1 MCHGLQRRMCT
12 KSQAAMLLSYIRVG
26 GARPGAAL
34 QEQQD
39 GQVEESHSAQPD
51 IQGAQERDQEAQ
63 EAQILVEERGASTV
77 DIDDQTDLHCCRSLS
92 VSHGWSSK
100 GWCNTADTN
109 PVVLQLSE
117 RHMIMVHC
125 ALTDSK

>member
-1 MCHGLQRRMCT
+1 
-12 KSQAAMLLSYIRVG
+12 MLLSYIRVG

-39 GQVEESHSAQPD
+39 GQVEESHGAQPD

-92 VSHGWSSK
+92 VRAGAAK
-100 GWCNTADTN
+100 GGAY
-109 PVVLQLSE
+109 S
-117 RHMIMVHC
+117 
-125 ALTDSK
+125 